1 MIRSFMTYR
10 RFSGIWFLTHIGA
23 LLPLALLLLAA
34 ISQSLTVNPIQDIT
48 LRTGKAALIMLVLS
62 LACTPANTLVGFRA
76 ALKMR
81 RTLGLYAFYYAFGH
95 FLIFIGLDYTFN
107 WDLLKGAIFE
117 KRFVLVGLSALL
129 ILTALA
135 VTSFVWWQKRLGKNW
150 KRLHQLVYLASGLV
164 IFHFAWAKK
173 ADISRLQGDIFQ
185 PVAFGIVVA
194 LLLVLRIP
202 GVRKWLAGLRGKLTR
217 WLNTKTG
224 PSVDRQ
230 EA

>member
-1 MIRSFMTYR
+1 MKSTFLTYR
-10 RFSGIWFLTHIGA
+10 RFTGIWFLTHIGA
-23 LLPLALLLLAA
+23 LIPLALLLWAA
-34 ISQSLTVNPIQDIT
+34 VTQNLTVNPIQDIT
-48 LRTGKAALIMLVLS
+48 QRTGKAALILLVLS
-62 LACTPANTLVGFRA
+62 LACTPVNTLFGFRP

-81 RTLGLYAFYYAFGH
+81 RTLGLYAFFYAFGH

-117 KRFVLVGLSALL
+117 KRFVLVGLAALL

-135 VTSFVWWQKRLGKNW
+135 ATSFVWWQKRLGKNW

-185 PVAFGIVVA
+185 PIAFGTIIA
-194 LLLVLRIP
+194 LLLVFRIP
-202 GVRKWLAGLRGKLTR
+202 GIRKWLSGLRGRLTR
-217 WLNTKTG
+217 WLNDKSS
-224 PSVDRQ
+224 PSVGGQ